1 VAAQSTKEESG
12 IRGIPLFRL
21 VSRPVSQP
29 LQIEF
34 IVIFG
39 VLTVRQRI
47 IEDDIFSMDISI
59 MLSEVEVQ
67 FA

>member
-12 IRGIPLFRL
+12 IRGIPLFCL
-21 VSRPVSQP
+21 VSRPGSQP